1 MNPQNKFFED
11 FQRNISDLIANS
23 PAADI
28 ERNMKAMVAQAFAKM
43 DLITRDEFEI
53 QKQLLEKALIRIGEL
68 EQKIKE
74 QQQE

>member
-11 FQRNISDLIANS
+11 FQRNMSDLISKS
-23 PAADI
+23 PAAEI
-28 ERNMKAMVAQAFAKM
+28 EKNMKAMAAQAFAKM
-43 DLITRDEFEI
+43 DLITRDEFDI

-74 QQQE
+74 MQQS